1 MVSRSQYDTHK
12 PKELRRLYEPLAVLY
27 ELTMTDAT
35 KPRSN
40 FSTSAHGISIMERRR
55 NFVDAIAFI
64 GAYRKECEIAVA
76 VERQPDGLIVR
87 VAGTGDIDR
96 IVVPFLNE
104 LLHQLSNIVNLPKDE
119 IEGDKKKRILSS
131 LSDIAVEFAKEK
143 VFAHYMK
150 LLHDIAPVCLADMA
164 TGLNGTWNYC
174 LALIHIEST
183 DMSMEAHVASVDFN
197 AWFQKNFY
205 RNGAPLTQE
214 HMRPLAKECFNASQ
228 SKLFDPPG
236 RFIYHGHE
244 HAAHFEKFYKQLRK
258 LSRTIDM
265 TSQLFE
271 SAISLRQDLAN
282 DLAVQSIPS
291 SPHLPIPLLPRKLT
305 IEGIAGRIFSD
316 PSKMDGFRQKLEVI
330 APPGLTQALKHY
342 SKTVL
347 TEVHPELLVVN
358 YFDTLLDGGFIDE
371 GDKYIG
377 CTKPGCYLCRL
388 FISYHPARYSMI
400 SSSSRI
406 CLNWRLP
413 DISHEECNAMARA
426 ENQKYVLRKLINTIR
441 IQLEEKVDNQWAL
454 QPHCTES
461 ETECT
466 PPVHEDTFSYSSQP
480 SSLELTPDYPAAST
494 EPFTTEFDTGS
505 DETSGA
511 GKSAD
516 QDTEDVVLFKG
527 RCRF

>member
-1 MVSRSQYDTHK
+1 MISRSQYDTHK

-27 ELTMTDAT
+27 ELTMKDAT
-35 KPRSN
+35 KPRSI
-40 FSTSAHGISIMERRR
+40 FSTNTHGISIMERRR

-87 VAGTGDIDR
+87 VAGTGDIDG
-96 IVVPFLNE
+96 IVVPFLSE
-104 LLHQLSNIVNLPKDE
+104 LLHRLSNIVNLPKDE
-119 IEGDKKKRILSS
+119 IKGDKKKRILSS
-131 LSDIAVEFAKEK
+131 LSDVAIEFAKEK

-150 LLHDIAPVCLADMA
+150 LLHGDIAPVCLADMA
-164 TGLNGTWNYC
+164 MGLN
-174 LALIHIEST
+174 
-183 DMSMEAHVASVDFN
+183 DSVDFN
-197 AWFQKNFY
+197 VWFQKNFY
-205 RNGAPLTQE
+205 KNGAPLTQE
-214 HMRPLAKECFNASQ
+214 HMRPLAKECFNASR
-228 SKLFDPPG
+228 SGLLNPLR
-236 RFIYHGHE
+236 RFICHGYE

-271 SAISLRQDLAN
+271 SAISLRQDFAN

-291 SPHLPIPLLPRKLT
+291 SPNLPIPLLPRKLT

-316 PSKMDGFRQKLEVI
+316 ASKGDDFRQKLEVI

-347 TEVHPELLVVN
+347 TEVHPELLVIN

-377 CTKPGCYLCRL
+377 CTKPSCYLCHL
-388 FISYHPARYSMI
+388 FISYHPARYAMI
-400 SSSSRI
+400 SSSSRM

-413 DISHEECNAMARA
+413 DISREECNAMARA
-426 ENQKYVLRKLINTIR
+426 ENQKYVLQKLINTIR

-461 ETECT
+461 ETEWT
-466 PPVHEDTFSYSSQP
+466 PPVDDDIFNYSSQI
-480 SSLELTPDYPAAST
+480 SSLELTPGYPVAST
-494 EPFTTEFDTGS
+494 EPLTTEFDTGS

-511 GKSAD
+511 GRNAD